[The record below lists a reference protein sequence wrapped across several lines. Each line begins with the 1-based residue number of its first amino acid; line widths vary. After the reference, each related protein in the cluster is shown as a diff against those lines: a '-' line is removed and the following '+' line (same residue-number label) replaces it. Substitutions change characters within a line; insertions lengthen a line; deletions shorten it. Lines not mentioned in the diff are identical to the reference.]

1 MRLYELWK
9 HERKSGRLLRLE
21 DEGGPVLF
29 LRPND
34 ALMQTRAAYD
44 SEEAE
49 FAVIEVRVGT
59 A

>member
-9 HERKSGRLLRLE
+9 CEHKSGRLQRLE

-29 LRPND
+29 ARPSD
-34 ALMQTRAAYD
+34 ALMQARSMYD
-44 SEEAE
+44 SDEAE
-49 FAVIEVRVGT
+49 FTVIEVRVGM